1 MKQIPLLDLVAEK
14 GQAAVAK
21 ALGVSPPAI
30 AKAINADR
38 LIIVTIHKDGSYEA
52 QELRPFPSQQKRTAA

>member
-1 MKQIPLLDLVAEK
+1 MKRIPLLELVAEK

-30 AKAINADR
+30 TKALSSDR
-38 LIIVTIHKDGSYEA
+38 KIFITIHEDGSCEA
-52 QELRPFPSQQKRTAA
+52 QEIRPFPSQKRCAA